1 MHIRHAEIHELD
13 TIMEIYAYARGFMAQ
28 NGNPKQWGATNW
40 PPRNMIEQDIKDKT
54 CHVCCE
60 GDEILGVFYYNYGKN
75 IDPAYNYIVD
85 GEWKDASP
93 YGVVHRIA
101 SGGKV
106 KGVGKFCIRWAVE
119 KSGGHLRMDTHG
131 DNKIMQNLLTGL
143 GFVHC
148 GTIYVVEDN
157 DPRLAYEKLAE

>member
-1 MHIRHAEIHELD
+1 
-13 TIMEIYAYARGFMAQ
+13 
-28 NGNPKQWGATNW
+28 
-40 PPRNMIEQDIKDKT
+40 
-54 CHVCCE
+54 
-60 GDEILGVFYYNYGKN
+60 
-75 IDPAYNYIVD
+75 YIVD
-85 GEWKDASP
+85 GDWKDASP

-101 SGGKV
+101 SGGKA